1 MNLHGGNG
9 FDQKY
14 WIIEKVT
21 ENSVLSSCKTTL
33 YAQESGI
40 ELKIFSNQP
49 VLVVYTPK
57 QFPNMSFKSNFLK

>member
-49 VLVVYTPK
+49 VLVVCLL
-57 QFPNMSFKSNFLK
+57 NNFLIYLLNQIFLK